1 VNLDSGNFIAE
12 DVYAEIAASAPYAMN
27 VQLKT
32 EIKIG
37 KTGKEKAPADLE
49 RVVKILKDTGYE
61 GFVVLEYEEE
71 NDPFE
76 HVPPL
81 LEKLLN
87 WCA

>member
-1 VNLDSGNFIAE
+1 MTDGDVEERLTVLEQRIAE
-12 DVYAEIAASAPYAMN
+12 
-27 VQLKT
+27 
-32 EIKIG
+32 
-37 KTGKEKAPADLE
+37 LE

-71 NDPFE
+71 TDPYE

-81 LEKLLN
+81 LEKLLK

>member
-1 VNLDSGNFIAE
+1 V
-12 DVYAEIAASAPYAMN
+12 
-27 VQLKT
+27 
-32 EIKIG
+32 G

-71 NDPFE
+71 TDPYE

-81 LEKLLN
+81 LEKLLK